1 MRRRATACADVLQGN
16 MGGGGGFPVQGT
28 LRLTSSA
35 KTIRGALR
43 RQIKQG

>member
-1 MRRRATACADVLQGN
+1 MPDQGK
-16 MGGGGGFPVQGT
+16 

-43 RQIKQG
+43 RQIKAKSSDARFVFVLLRK